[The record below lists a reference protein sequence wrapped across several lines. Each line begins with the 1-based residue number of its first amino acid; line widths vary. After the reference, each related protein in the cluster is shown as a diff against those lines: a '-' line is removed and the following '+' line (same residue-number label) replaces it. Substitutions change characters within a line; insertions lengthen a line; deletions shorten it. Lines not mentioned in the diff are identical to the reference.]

1 MKVIAID
8 IGATSGRV
16 MTVEENDGKIS
27 YEENNRFLNRIYEEN
42 NTLYWDFNLLFNN
55 IKEGIRLA
63 LERNPDIQ
71 SIGIDTWA
79 VDYGVIDKNRNLIS
93 NPICYRDTH
102 TFEKQKEV
110 LSIIPFEQLYKQVGI
125 QNLHFNTIY
134 QLYKDDRLKE
144 ADKILMIPDLIAYFL
159 TGSMRL
165 EETNASTTSL
175 YDFEN
180 KRMNDW
186 ILNKLNIPNSIF
198 PKVIFPNESYGKLKE
213 EYYPNN
219 YQGNKID
226 VLAVCTHD
234 TASAVLGTDG
244 FSKFAYLSSG
254 TWSLLG
260 TELKEPRYNEES
272 MKANFTNEVGYNS
285 TIRYLKNTMGM
296 FLINELRNDFKKLG
310 KEIPVS
316 KIKEYVDSSSDID
329 SYLDTNNPCFET
341 PNNMLAK
348 VDSYLEKTNQIK
360 PKNEKQYLRLI
371 YQSMALSYR
380 YLVDKLEEL
389 TGNKIDSLIIVGGG
403 NQAVV
408 LNQFTANAL
417 NRKVV
422 TGPIEATVVGNAI
435 AQFMHFGVFKD
446 VEEARRAIFNST
458 KTDIYLPED
467 DTLWEKKYKK
477 FIQIIN
483 YRG

>member
-27 YEENNRFLNRIYEEN
+27 YEENNRFLNRIYEEDD
-42 NTLYWDFNLLFNN
+42 TLYWDFNLLFNN
-55 IKEGIRLA
+55 IKEGIKLA
-63 LERNPDIQ
+63 LEKNPDIQ

-79 VDYGVIDKNRNLIS
+79 VDYGVIDKKGNLIS

-110 LSIIPFEQLYKQVGI
+110 LSIIPFDQLYKQVGI

-175 YDFEN
+175 YDFKN

-316 KIKEYVDSSSDID
+316 KIKEYVDLSSDID

-348 VDSYLEKTNQIK
+348 VDAYLEKTKQIM
-360 PKNEKQYLRLI
+360 PENEKQYLRLI

-435 AQFMHFGVFKD
+435 AQFMHFKVFKD
-446 VEEARRAIFNST
+446 VEEARRTIFNST